1 MYTTKQNASL
11 SVMDFQENFWFLE
24 TFLQDQNDLDV
35 MEFVWKNSCMPC
47 GWRHEN
53 QNMLRRKRVS
63 RAAASLFALYTHNYG
78 YIQWPRQQFWEHFH
92 NLLWTFQ
99 LFLLVQKRNSWSVIK
114 CYKGYL
120 LLLGNNSDCSELNLN
135 ILVVESFKGIL
146 HFKKGL
152 IGKLFKIAL
161 WINLEFPFEMPD
173 WRGCSTSIWTSR
185 GTSVQ
190 TKHKVGSSWLNQ
202 RDILGCQIEALPFFD
217 SRCWIRVTVWMKW
230 RLQVEQRPRYIGP
243 IKGRVA
249 LLHTNLANQ
258 NPIILRTVNWTLC
271 LE

>member
-1 MYTTKQNASL
+1 MEAWEPKYAEKRKSIPG
-11 SVMDFQENFWFLE
+11 SSFLC
-24 TFLQDQNDLDV
+24 L
-35 MEFVWKNSCMPC
+35 P
-47 GWRHEN
+47 
-53 QNMLRRKRVS
+53 
-63 RAAASLFALYTHNYG
+63 YTHTIMDISNECLHSLYS
-78 YIQWPRQQFWEHFH
+78 PRQQFWEHFH

-99 LFLLVQKRNSWSVIK
+99 LYLLVQKRNSWSIIK

-146 HFKKGL
+146 HFEKGL

-161 WINLEFPFEMPD
+161 WINMEFPFEMPD

-202 RDILGCQIEALPFFD
+202 RAILGCQISVFWLKVLNQ
-217 SRCWIRVTVWMKW
+217 S
-230 RLQVEQRPRYIGP
+230 GS
-243 IKGRVA
+243 
-249 LLHTNLANQ
+249 LH
-258 NPIILRTVNWTLC
+258 
-271 LE
+271 